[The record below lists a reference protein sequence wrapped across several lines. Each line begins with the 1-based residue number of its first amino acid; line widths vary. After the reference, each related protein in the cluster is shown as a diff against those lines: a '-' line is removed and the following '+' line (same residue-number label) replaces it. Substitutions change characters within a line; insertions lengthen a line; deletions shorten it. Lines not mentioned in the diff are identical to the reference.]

1 MAVDR
6 SLAERGANGEFIAV
20 RDQAVRRG
28 ILAVGVLLTLTLLA
42 ASLCAAGARLFW
54 LGDLAVHFQVQYAAL
69 GLVGFILLLAVRAP
83 AWALLALGVAAWNA
97 MGAAPALVTH
107 PVSLPKV
114 AGERATGDPVRLR
127 IASINVFY
135 ANDDTARVVDFIR
148 RERPDAV
155 ALLEMD
161 PDWRRALA
169 PLEKDYPHRYQTIGV
184 ANRGITLLSRL
195 PMKDASVLPI
205 GVRAEPAIQATLM
218 AQGRELRVFAVHASW
233 PLTPNSAGRRNL
245 QLMRLAERAR
255 EVTLPLVVVGDMNIT
270 AFSPHFRRLL
280 ADGRLKPASEGF
292 GWQATWPTF
301 LPLAGIQID
310 HALVNSRLA
319 VEHFNRGAAVG
330 SDHLPILTDLVL

>member
-28 ILAVGVLLTLTLLA
+28 FLAVGVVLTLTLLA
-42 ASLCAAGARLFW
+42 ATVCAAGARYFW
-54 LGDLAVHFQVQYAAL
+54 LGDLAVHFQVQYAAM
-69 GLVGFILLLAVRAP
+69 GLVGFVLLLAVRAP
-83 AWALLALGVAAWNA
+83 AWALLALAVASWNA
-97 MGAAPALVTH
+97 MGGAPALVTH
-107 PVSLPKV
+107 PVNLPKV
-114 AGERATGDPVRLR
+114 AGEQATGDPVRLR

-135 ANDDTARVVDFIR
+135 ANDNSGRVIDFIR

-155 ALLEMD
+155 ALQEMD
-161 PDWRRALA
+161 ADWRRALA
-169 PLEKDYPHRYQTIGV
+169 PLERDYPHRYQTIGGGD
-184 ANRGITLLSRL
+184 RGITLLSRL
-195 PMKDASVLPI
+195 PMKDVSVLPI

-218 AQGRELRVFAVHASW
+218 AQGRELRLFAVHTSW

-245 QLMRLAERAR
+245 QLMRLAEHAR
-255 EVTLPLVVVGDMNIT
+255 EVTLPLVVIGDLNIT
-270 AFSPHFRRLL
+270 AFSPHFQQLL
-280 ADGRLKPASEGF
+280 ANGRLKSAAEGF

-319 VEHFNRGAAVG
+319 VEHFNRGTPVG
-330 SDHLPILTDLVL
+330 SDHLPILTDLIL